1 MAGWRYPEAGGTQ
14 DVFFDRATGPSLPT
28 IVAGEGIHLTDD
40 RGRRLLDVCSGPFL
54 AGLGQGNERVLQAML
69 EQGRRLTYTYSRTT
83 RHPANAALTERLAA
97 LAGPGFE
104 RVHLTSG
111 GSEAVEMALKFLRA
125 HAVATG
131 QPERH
136 RVISLMPGY
145 HGATLQ
151 TLGLNGDLGVPAL
164 WGSMA
169 VSSEKIPA
177 PLTFRAASP
186 EQAAADSL
194 AALEE
199 TIERVGAGRVLAL
212 VMEPI
217 GGQAS
222 GVNVPHPSFARGA
235 RAICHHHGIRLV
247 FDESVCALRTGRFLA
262 AHHIPDALPDVVVLA
277 KGLAAG
283 YAPLG
288 AALMPA
294 PLVEE
299 VAAAGG
305 FVVAH
310 SYDANPIA
318 CAAGAAVLD
327 EIVERDL
334 IAHAGEVGGR
344 LRAGLLRIAAGSPLI
359 GDVRG
364 RGLLLA
370 IELVADGETMA
381 RFPAQVDPGAVVL
394 RHGLEH
400 GLLLYSRRQN
410 AGRFGDWLLIAPP
423 LVIDAA
429 GCDDLLE
436 RLEAT
441 LAAAAGELLPQP
453 RVGA

>member
-1 MAGWRYPEAGGTQ
+1 MGGWQYPAVGGTQ
-14 DVFFDRATGPSLPT
+14 DVYFDRAAAGRLPT
-28 IVAGEGIHLTDD
+28 IVGGEGIHLIDD
-40 RGRRLLDVCSGPFL
+40 RGRRLLDVCSGPFV

-83 RHPANAALTERLAA
+83 RHPANAALSERLAA
-97 LAGPGFE
+97 LAGPGLE

-131 QPERH
+131 QPQRH

-151 TLGLNGDLGVPAL
+151 TLGLNGDVNVPAL
-164 WGSMA
+164 WGPMT
-169 VSSEKIPA
+169 VSSDKVPA

-186 EQAAADSL
+186 EAAAQASL
-194 AALEE
+194 SALEE
-199 TIERVGAGRVLAL
+199 TIERNGPDQYLAL
-212 VMEPI
+212 VLEPI
-217 GGQAS
+217 GGQSS
-222 GVNVPHPSFARGA
+222 GVNVPHPSFLRGA
-235 RAICHHHGIRLV
+235 RDICDRHGVRLV
-247 FDESVCALRTGRFLA
+247 FDEIVCALRTGRFLA
-262 AHHIPDALPDVVVLA
+262 AHHIPEARPDVVVLA

-294 PLVEE
+294 KLVEE
-299 VAAAGG
+299 VASSTG
-305 FVVAH
+305 FVVSH

-334 IAHAGEVGGR
+334 IAHAEEMGGR
-344 LRAGLLRIAAGSPLI
+344 LRSGLERIARDQPLI

-370 IELVADGETMA
+370 IELVADRETLA
-381 RFPAQVDPGAVVL
+381 RFPADVDPGAVAL
-394 RHGLEH
+394 QLGLEH

-410 AGRFGDWLLIAPP
+410 GGLFGDWLLIAPP
-423 LVIDAA
+423 LVIDDEE
-429 GCDDLLE
+429 CDLLLA
-436 RLEAT
+436 RLQAT
-441 LAAAAGELLPQP
+441 LAAAADRLLSKFGT
-453 RVGA
+453 GA

>member
-1 MAGWRYPEAGGTQ
+1 
-14 DVFFDRATGPSLPT
+14 
-28 IVAGEGIHLTDD
+28 
-40 RGRRLLDVCSGPFL
+40 
-54 AGLGQGNERVLQAML
+54 
-69 EQGRRLTYTYSRTT
+69 
-83 RHPANAALTERLAA
+83 
-97 LAGPGFE
+97 
-104 RVHLTSG
+104 
-111 GSEAVEMALKFLRA
+111 
-125 HAVATG
+125 
-131 QPERH
+131 
-136 RVISLMPGY
+136 
-145 HGATLQ
+145 
-151 TLGLNGDLGVPAL
+151 
-164 WGSMA
+164 
-169 VSSEKIPA
+169 
-177 PLTFRAASP
+177 
-186 EQAAADSL
+186 
-194 AALEE
+194 
-199 TIERVGAGRVLAL
+199 
-212 VMEPI
+212 
-217 GGQAS
+217 
-222 GVNVPHPSFARGA
+222 
-235 RAICHHHGIRLV
+235 
-247 FDESVCALRTGRFLA
+247 
-262 AHHIPDALPDVVVLA
+262 
-277 KGLAAG
+277 
-283 YAPLG
+283 
-288 AALMPA
+288 MPA

-453 RVGA
+453 RVGV